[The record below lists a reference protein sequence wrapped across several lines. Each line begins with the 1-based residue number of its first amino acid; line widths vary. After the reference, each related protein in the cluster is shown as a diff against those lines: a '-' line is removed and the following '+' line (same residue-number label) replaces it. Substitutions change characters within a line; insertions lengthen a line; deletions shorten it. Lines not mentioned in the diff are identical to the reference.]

1 MFFFQIQCVHVVS
14 VNIVILNVQ
23 NYLCNLPRCT
33 DILITMRGVVEMTN
47 TEREKYIEDNIHY
60 VKNLYVVDFY
70 RLKKVSI
77 ARMYREVRFAV
88 YEETHDVSEEELLK
102 ELGISLATY
111 YRYKNDGVIH
121 LNVQKMF
128 ECIVQMKRDV
138 IVRKVEIG
146 SGNVYEI
153 LADYMNS
160 REYEDGGYK
169 YSFRTHMSV
178 TYCRNLWSKLV
189 KDCYLVVDDDKD
201 GDKDGEVYYGDYY
214 ITIHKAECVDGKVV
228 LSVETYDVSNKKTKN
243 TIWKLNEM
251 KFLAELGRR
260 INSFVDKYDTSETRY
275 DYVICNYSKNKK
287 IKWYLELLAYFD
299 DAFMLV

>member
-14 VNIVILNVQ
+14 VNIVILNLQ
-23 NYLCNLPRCT
+23 NYLCDLPRCT
-33 DILITMRGVVEMTN
+33 DILIAMRGVVEMTN

-169 YSFRTHMSV
+169 YSFGTHMSV

-189 KDCYLVVDDDKD
+189 EDCYLIVDD
-201 GDKDGEVYYGDYY
+201 DKDGEVYYGDYY
-214 ITIHKAECVDGKVV
+214 ITIRKAECVDGKVV

-260 INSFVDKYDTSETRY
+260 INSFVDKYDTSEIRY

-299 DAFMLV
+299 DAFMLI